1 MARISTY
8 AIDGTPTV
16 NDKVIGTDV
25 DNLDVTMNYTIGDI
39 IALVPGGTSSVQS
52 LNSLTGDLTLVGAGG
67 NTVTVS
73 GTTITITGTSGSGG
87 ITSINTTATGPNV
100 NLEGKGGLIVT
111 EVGNTIF
118 LDTASVG
125 GLVTSLTT
133 LGTSGASTLTDGVLN
148 IPDYATGGGGG
159 TPGTPINGIQ
169 VNVGSSFG
177 AYDYLISN
185 PISNT
190 LDLGNGSIG
199 KAGNVAGIVN
209 LFNATGDQNIFG
221 SVRFY
226 DFLQNTT
233 YVGIIGP
240 GSMEG
245 VPSYDIALPGTEPAK
260 GQVMSVKQNQV
271 ATPWELEWTSPSGG
285 GGGGTVTDVS
295 VLVNGG
301 VTDAIDLRVFNS
313 TTTPRIE
320 LDFNGVAGQYIN
332 GLGVLTTSDF
342 MTTLTTNGTSGA
354 ASYDAP
360 TNTLNIPTIAGG
372 VALPYFSYEAMWS
385 STLGVVTVT
394 VLNNTTSRTFN
405 WTDNL
410 NGTITVSAS
419 ATMPT
424 GILVLLNGY
433 GTNKDVPV
441 QSFYGGYARNLDI
454 TIDILNNQFIQT
466 NADIASGNFELR
478 LYG

>member
-1 MARISTY
+1 
-8 AIDGTPTV
+8 
-16 NDKVIGTDV
+16 
-25 DNLDVTMNYTIGDI
+25 
-39 IALVPGGTSSVQS
+39 
-52 LNSLTGDLTLVGAGG
+52 
-67 NTVTVS
+67 
-73 GTTITITGTSGSGG
+73 
-87 ITSINTTATGPNV
+87 
-100 NLEGKGGLIVT
+100 
-111 EVGNTIF
+111 
-118 LDTASVG
+118 
-125 GLVTSLTT
+125 
-133 LGTSGASTLTDGVLN
+133 
-148 IPDYATGGGGG
+148 
-159 TPGTPINGIQ
+159 
-169 VNVGSSFG
+169 
-177 AYDYLISN
+177 
-185 PISNT
+185 
-190 LDLGNGSIG
+190 
-199 KAGNVAGIVN
+199 
-209 LFNATGDQNIFG
+209 
-221 SVRFY
+221 
-226 DFLQNTT
+226 
-233 YVGIIGP
+233 
-240 GSMEG
+240 
-245 VPSYDIALPGTEPAK
+245 
-260 GQVMSVKQNQV
+260 MSVKQNQV

-360 TNTLNIPTIAGG
+360 TNTLNIPTITGG
-372 VALPYFSYEAMWS
+372 VALPYTSYEAMWS
-385 STLGVVTVT
+385 KTLGVVTVS

-433 GTNKDVPV
+433 GVNKDTPV
-441 QSFYGGYARNLDI
+441 QSFYGGYVRNLDI
-454 TIDILNNQFIQT
+454 TIDTLNNQFIQT

>member
-8 AIDGTPTV
+8 AIDGLPTV
-16 NDKVIGTDV
+16 NDKVIGTDAE
-25 DNLDVTMNYTIGDI
+25 NADVTMNYTIGDI
-39 IALVPGGTSSVQS
+39 IGLVPGGASSVQS
-52 LNSLTGDLTLVGAGG
+52 LNTLTGALTLVGAGG
-67 NTVTVS
+67 NTITVS
-73 GTTITITGTSGSGG
+73 GTTITITGTSSSGG

-133 LGTSGASTLTDGVLN
+133 VGTSGASTLTGGVLN
-148 IPDYATGGGGG
+148 IPNY
-159 TPGTPINGIQ
+159 
-169 VNVGSSFG
+169 
-177 AYDYLISN
+177 
-185 PISNT
+185 
-190 LDLGNGSIG
+190 
-199 KAGNVAGIVN
+199 
-209 LFNATGDQNIFG
+209 
-221 SVRFY
+221 
-226 DFLQNTT
+226 TT
-233 YVGIIGP
+233 
-240 GSMEG
+240 S
-245 VPSYDIALPGTEPAK
+245 
-260 GQVMSVKQNQV
+260 
-271 ATPWELEWTSPSGG
+271 

-301 VTDAIDLRVFNS
+301 VTDAIDLRVFNP

>member
-8 AIDGTPTV
+8 AIDGLPTV
-16 NDKVIGTDV
+16 NDKVIGTDAE
-25 DNLDVTMNYTIGDI
+25 NADVTMNYTIGDI
-39 IALVPGGTSSVQS
+39 IGLVPGGASSVQS
-52 LNSLTGDLTLVGAGG
+52 LNTLTGALTLVGAGG
-67 NTVTVS
+67 NTITVS
-73 GTTITITGTSGSGG
+73 GTTITITGTPSSG
-87 ITSINTTATGPNV
+87 
-100 NLEGKGGLIVT
+100 
-111 EVGNTIF
+111 
-118 LDTASVG
+118 G

-133 LGTSGASTLTDGVLN
+133 VGTSGASTLTGGVLN
-148 IPDYATGGGGG
+148 IPNY
-159 TPGTPINGIQ
+159 
-169 VNVGSSFG
+169 
-177 AYDYLISN
+177 
-185 PISNT
+185 
-190 LDLGNGSIG
+190 
-199 KAGNVAGIVN
+199 
-209 LFNATGDQNIFG
+209 
-221 SVRFY
+221 
-226 DFLQNTT
+226 TT
-233 YVGIIGP
+233 
-240 GSMEG
+240 S
-245 VPSYDIALPGTEPAK
+245 
-260 GQVMSVKQNQV
+260 
-271 ATPWELEWTSPSGG
+271 G

-301 VTDAIDLRVFNS
+301 VTDAIDLRVFNP